1 MKSPESN
8 SFNLDRRLAFALA
21 LLIGV
26 ILGGNGLVILQFE
39 KARLQ
44 TGRLMGISQQ
54 LIVALRLQQ
63 SLLSFHQRLNELAE
77 SRDERRLGSETTSLS
92 TALLER
98 VREARRTLLLLPAEF
113 RVDATFLTVLNTIDV
128 TLPSQLH
135 DLAAL
140 AAAGDWE
147 GVRVHVDDELHRVE
161 TTTAGEVDSIDREL
175 NEELPI
181 AVANMSDVERR
192 VLVTVP
198 VTAISTVLIAAF
210 LGWATARRIL
220 ELRLEERV
228 RERTRIARDLHDT
241 LLQTFHGL
249 VLRLQVAYDLMPAG
263 EARDQLEQGLRQA
276 DQAQAEGRTAV
287 GELRSS
293 AVLTNHLTQAVQALG
308 DELATDD
315 AAVFRLQVQGVE
327 RELDPIVRDEVYR
340 FARESLRNAFRH
352 AQARNIETEFIYGKR
367 VFRLRIR
374 DDGNGIPPEILQR
387 GRSGHY
393 GLPGMRERARQIGGK
408 LAIWS
413 GAGTGTEIELNV
425 RGSIAYATSG
435 RSLRRLFGGN
445 GKSG

>member
-8 SFNLDRRLAFALA
+8 SLNMDRSLALALA

-44 TGRLMGISQQ
+44 IGRLMGVSQQ

-63 SLLSFHQRLNELAE
+63 SLLSFHQQLNELVE
-77 SRDERRLGSETTSLS
+77 SKDASRLGSEATSL
-92 TALLER
+92 TTPLLDR
-98 VREARRTLLLLPAEF
+98 AREARRTLQFLPAEF
-113 RVDATFLTVLNTIDV
+113 RVDPTFLTVLNTIDV

-135 DLAAL
+135 DLAVL

-147 GVRVHVDDELHRVE
+147 GVRVHVDDELQRVE
-161 TTTAGEVDSIDREL
+161 TTTAGEVNSIDREL

-181 AVANMSDVERR
+181 AVENMSDVERR

-210 LGWATARRIL
+210 LGWAIARRIL

-228 RERTRIARDLHDT
+228 RERIRIARDLHDT
-241 LLQTFHGL
+241 LLQTFQGL
-249 VLRLQVAYDLMPAG
+249 VLRLQVVYDLMPEG
-263 EARDQLEQGLRQA
+263 NARDQLEQGLQQA
-276 DQAQAEGRTAV
+276 DQALAEGRTAV
-287 GELRSS
+287 YELRSS
-293 AVLTNHLTQAVQALG
+293 AGPSNDLTQAVKALG
-308 DELATDD
+308 DEFATDD
-315 AAVFRLQVQGVE
+315 SAVFRLLVQGAT

-340 FARESLRNAFRH
+340 FAREALRNAFHH
-352 AQARNIETEFIYGKR
+352 ARARNIETEFIYGKR
-367 VFRLRIR
+367 AFRLRIR
-374 DDGNGIPPEILQR
+374 DDGNGIPPEILQH
-387 GRSGHY
+387 GRAGHY

-425 RGSIAYATSG
+425 HGSIAYATSG
-435 RSLRRLFGGN
+435 RSLRRLFGRN
-445 GKSG
+445 GESG